1 MTGTMIMIGN
11 TNRTHWDTPTGAHSG
26 FSFRVRSIKF
36 RPFFKPQREMA
47 LRYALS
53 ITLVL
58 GITLAFAQGPVVRYV
73 QADAPIELLELRAI
87 TEAMTDLDPN
97 ARVHQHFND
106 QSILQINI
114 NPQVS
119 EAEMRQAVV
128 ASGTSLRAETP
139 VITPQ
144 QPVYTRPDGR
154 PLYVV
159 TGEGTADRE
168 RYRQAVEE
176 WNNNNP
182 NDRNEMPLPAAN
194 DQ

>member
-1 MTGTMIMIGN
+1 MI
-11 TNRTHWDTPTGAHSG
+11 
-26 FSFRVRSIKF
+26 
-36 RPFFKPQREMA
+36 FKPQREMV

-58 GITLAFAQGPVVRYV
+58 GITLAIAQGPVVRYV

-87 TEAMTDLDPN
+87 HEAILDLDPH
-97 ARVHQHFND
+97 AKVYHHFTD
-106 QSILQINI
+106 KSIVQINI
-114 NPQVS
+114 NPSVS
-119 EAEMRQAVV
+119 EAEVRQAVV
-128 ASGTSLRAETP
+128 ATGTSLRDGTP

-144 QPVYTRPDGR
+144 EPVYTRPDGR

-159 TGEGTADRE
+159 TGDGTADRE
-168 RYRQAVEE
+168 RYRQAVEN

-182 NDRNEMPLPAAN
+182 NDRIEMPLPAAN